1 MALLKDKKQ
10 IINID
15 ETWLSQTN
23 FSRRKW
29 SSSAP
34 KQSVANIEITPR
46 IAMITALDTEGRIY
60 FSLSHAN
67 TNSQMMLLFLSRLCR
82 VLDKDGWGWRDNTV
96 ILLDGAK
103 YHTSKEAKDALA
115 YLQIP
120 AIFSGPYSY
129 DGAPCELLFG
139 HLKKTDI
146 NASRLSTGK
155 K

>member
-1 MALLKDKKQ
+1 
-10 IINID
+10 
-15 ETWLSQTN
+15 
-23 FSRRKW
+23 
-29 SSSAP
+29 
-34 KQSVANIEITPR
+34 
-46 IAMITALDTEGRIY
+46 MITALDTEGRIY

-67 TNSQMMLLFLSRLCR
+67 TNSQMMLLFLSRLCK
-82 VLDKDGWGWRDNTV
+82 VLDSDGWGWRDNTV

-103 YHTSKEAKDALA
+103 YHTSKEARDALA

-120 AIFSGPYSY
+120 TIFSGPYSY